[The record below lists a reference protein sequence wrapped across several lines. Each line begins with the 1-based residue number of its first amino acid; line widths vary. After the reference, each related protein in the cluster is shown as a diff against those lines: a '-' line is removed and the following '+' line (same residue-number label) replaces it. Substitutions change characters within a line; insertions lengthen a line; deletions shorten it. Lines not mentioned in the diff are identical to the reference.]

1 MATWALLCQAMIDR
15 AVGSRD
21 PEVAGGMLDVVAKV
35 SLVSEP
41 EVDVTGADGRGTGTC
56 GRRSGAG
63 VPGIVCVPRCA
74 RGWWCRGR
82 LKAACRDWR

>member
-21 PEVAGGMLDVVAKV
+21 LEVAGGMLDVVAKV

-56 GRRSGAG
+56 GPDLAQDVDLGVWRPVIPVAASRSRA
-63 VPGIVCVPRCA
+63 
-74 RGWWCRGR
+74 
-82 LKAACRDWR
+82 